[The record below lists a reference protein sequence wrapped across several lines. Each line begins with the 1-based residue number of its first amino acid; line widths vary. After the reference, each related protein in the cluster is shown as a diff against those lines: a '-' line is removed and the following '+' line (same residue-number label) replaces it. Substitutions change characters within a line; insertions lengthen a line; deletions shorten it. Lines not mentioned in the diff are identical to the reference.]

1 MIQFNIEKGEG
12 FINVTKKGSGS
23 YHASYFGS
31 KESADIFAYES
42 RVMCIDLSTLEIGH
56 GIDD

>member
-1 MIQFNIEKGEG
+1 MEELKGEG

-56 GIDD
+56 EIDD